1 MTKYRLIPTFMLG
14 LLLFFLISLFP
25 HIAYTQETTT
35 IKITNE
41 MIYQKLLELEKNQI
55 KFEEKFNSIDKQFE
69 QIDKRFEQ
77 MEKRF
82 VEFRE
87 YVDKRFDQI
96 DKRFEDINKRF
107 EDINKRF
114 EDINKRFEDINKR
127 FENLIHLFGII
138 VGAFVAIVVA
148 VIGFAL
154 WDRRTIINAA
164 KIETIKEIEK
174 EGKLID
180 LIASLRKLAQE
191 DSKIREVLKTYHLL

>member
-1 MTKYRLIPTFMLG
+1 MTKYRLISNFMLG

-55 KFEEKFNSIDKQFE
+55 KFEEKFNFIDKQFE
-69 QIDKRFEQ
+69 QI
-77 MEKRF
+77 
-82 VEFRE
+82 
-87 YVDKRFDQI
+87 DKRFDQI

-107 EDINKRF
+107 E
-114 EDINKRFEDINKR
+114 
-127 FENLIHLFGII
+127 NLIHLFAII
-138 VGAFVAIVVA
+138 VGAFVAIVAV
-148 VIGFAL
+148 VIGFAF

>member
-1 MTKYRLIPTFMLG
+1 MINYRFISIIVA
-14 LLLFFLISLFP
+14 LLFLFLILP
-25 HIAYTQETTT
+25 NIAYTQETTST

-55 KFEEKFNSIDKQFE
+55 KFEEKFNSIDRQFQ
-69 QIDKRFEQ
+69 QI
-77 MEKRF
+77 
-82 VEFRE
+82 
-87 YVDKRFDQI
+87 DKRFDQI
-96 DKRFEDINKRF
+96 DKRFEDVNKRF
-107 EDINKRF
+107 D
-114 EDINKRFEDINKR
+114 
-127 FENLIHLFGII
+127 NLIHLFGII

-191 DSKIREVLKTYHLL
+191 DSRIREVLKTYHLL